1 MNEQALLTRIEA
13 LERDN
18 AKLKRINQA
27 LIERV
32 ESSNAQGATPYA
44 AFEHSVV
51 LAEQVRER
59 TEALNA
65 ALSELKTSHRALKNA
80 NRLADL
86 ANQRLIDAI
95 ESISDAF
102 VLFDSER
109 RLVLFNSQFQ
119 AVWEGTGQTITT
131 GTSLQDLRR
140 LANQHRLI
148 AEEYGETGDGS
159 KVFRLS
165 SGRWVQ
171 MSERPTAD
179 GGLVVLYI
187 DITDLKATETE
198 RREAALAQKSRLL
211 KRTVDNLSQGVAL
224 VNASDQ
230 LEIWNDR
237 FLALTGVAKA
247 VAETYPPFRSLGLEH
262 HHPRSQK
269 NHSDVASVM
278 HHNGQIIEVRTH
290 AMPDGGYVNTYT
302 DITERYQYAET
313 LKESEQ
319 WIRLITDHVPA
330 LIAYVGEDLC
340 YQFTNKVYDDW
351 YGWER
356 GKLNGETILNAHG
369 KARFKQLLPYIRTAL
384 SGENVTFE
392 IAEQNGQGEERYML
406 KSYVPNLDAEGRTVG
421 FFVMIRDITERR
433 KVAMELEAAYQL
445 QEQRV
450 RERTAELTEVN
461 QHLRNEITE
470 RTQAEARLREAK
482 KDAEQANLSKTKFLA
497 AVSHDLLQPLNAAR
511 LFTGALAEK
520 PLVDDTRLLVSSV
533 SNALE
538 DVESLLGTLV
548 DISKLDAG
556 VVKPDI
562 TTFSIRELMEN
573 IAHEYT
579 QFAQQENLRLSYIA
593 SSAVVTTDSQLL
605 ARILRNFLSNAIRY
619 TGSGRILFGCRRTA
633 NALVIEVW
641 DTGPGI
647 PATQLQEIFQEFRR
661 LQPQDPGK
669 DKGLGL
675 GLAIVDKISRVLG
688 HPINVRSI
696 EGKGSVFSV
705 AVPYGTMSPM
715 QEIHGPQPMLLP
727 DRLPGAEIWVIDNDH
742 AICEGM
748 ATLLT
753 GWGCNVVTALSADDL
768 LDKIGTRTTGPDL
781 LIADYHLDD
790 GRNGVDAARQV
801 AAHLS
806 TPLTVLMITA
816 NYSKEL
822 KQEIRELGYLLM
834 NKPVKPLKLKTTLQ
848 HLLKDVA
855 ISA

>member
-1 MNEQALLTRIEA
+1 MSSMDELAARVAE
-13 LERDN
+13 LEKEN
-18 AKLKRINQA
+18 YKLRRINQA

-32 ESSNAQGATPYA
+32 ESSNAQGANPYA

-59 TEALNA
+59 TEALNE

-86 ANQRLIDAI
+86 ANQRVVDAI

-102 VLFDSER
+102 VLFDKDR
-109 RLVLFNSQFQ
+109 RIVLFNSKFLS
-119 AVWEGTGQTITT
+119 VWEGTGQEIAT
-131 GTSLQDLRR
+131 GTTIQDIRR
-140 LANQHRLI
+140 LADEHGLI

-165 SGRWVQ
+165 TGQWVQ
-171 MSERPTAD
+171 MSERQTAD
-179 GGLVVLYI
+179 GGLVILYT
-187 DITDLKATETE
+187 DISKLKASETE
-198 RREAALAQKSRLL
+198 RREAELAKKSRMLQ
-211 KRTVDNLSQGVAL
+211 RTVDNLSQGVAL

-237 FLALTGVAKA
+237 FLALTGVSRAL
-247 VAETYPPFRSLGLEH
+247 AESYPPFKTLNLRHYHDGRANGGQSN
-262 HHPRSQK
+262 S
-269 NHSDVASVM
+269 SSVM
-278 HHNGQIIEVRTH
+278 THNGQVIEVRTH
-290 AMPDGGYVNTYT
+290 ALPDGGYVNTYT

-340 YQFTNKVYDDW
+340 YQFTNKVYDEW

-356 GKLNGETILNAHG
+356 GKLSGQSINQVHG
-369 KARFKQLLPYIRTAL
+369 GTGFRELQPYIQKAL

-392 IAEQNGQGEERYML
+392 IAEYNGAGEERYML
-406 KSYVPNLDAEGRTVG
+406 KSYVPNKDMEGRTVG

-433 KVAMELEAAYQL
+433 KVALELEEAYQNL
-445 QEQRV
+445 EHRV

-461 QHLRNEITE
+461 QHLRSEITE

-520 PLVDDTRLLVSSV
+520 PLGDETRPLVSAV

-556 VVKPDI
+556 VVTPDL
-562 TTFSIRELMEN
+562 TTFRVDELIAN
-573 IAHEYT
+573 IAHEFS
-579 QFAQQENLRLSYIA
+579 QFAVHEGLRLSYVP
-593 SSAVVTTDSQLL
+593 STAVVTTDSQLL

-619 TGSGRILFGCRRTA
+619 TRKGQILLGCRRKATA
-633 NALVIEVW
+633 LSIEVW
-641 DTGPGI
+641 DTGVGI
-647 PATQLQEIFQEFRR
+647 PAAQLEEIFQEFRR
-661 LQPQDPGK
+661 LQPQESGQ

-675 GLAIVDKISRVLG
+675 GLAIVDKISGVLG

-705 AVPYGTMSPM
+705 EVPYG
-715 QEIHGPQPMLLP
+715 ELLP
-727 DRLPGAEIWVIDNDH
+727 YSEIQGPDLLTQSDGLQGARIWLIDNDLT
-742 AICEGM
+742 ICQGM
-748 ATLLT
+748 QTLLE
-753 GWGCNVVTALSADDL
+753 GWGCEITTGLSAQDL
-768 LDKIGTRTTGPDL
+768 LSRVDMSRAPADL
-781 LIADYHLDD
+781 LIADYHLDN
-790 GRNGVDAARQV
+790 GNNGVDAAQQV
-801 AAHLS
+801 SAQVDYVL
-806 TPLTVLMITA
+806 PVLMITA

-834 NKPVKPLKLKTTLQ
+834 NKPVKPLKLKTTLL
-848 HLLKDVA
+848 HLLR
-855 ISA
+855 